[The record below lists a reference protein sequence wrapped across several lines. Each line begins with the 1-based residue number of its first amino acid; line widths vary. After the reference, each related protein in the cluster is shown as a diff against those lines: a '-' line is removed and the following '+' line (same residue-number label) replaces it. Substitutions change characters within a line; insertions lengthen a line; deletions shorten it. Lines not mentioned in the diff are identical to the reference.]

1 MRSHIG
7 LEQLAALAASG
18 RSLLG
23 SIKSYKFIVDDE
35 TDESAVTCSA
45 FRLLENL
52 HLNGPIGQLLN
63 ETVQTHHK
71 LYKTGTSSLLF
82 LVGAWSKAVLNCLNE
97 DIPIPTIVSVMSEG
111 LDNAIEALETCQVH
125 IDNLLENFNSKQNVL
140 TSKPGRLSCGSDT
153 SSRHLISDGHS
164 VAKLQISHQSNPS
177 KKMDSVE
184 SYSVSH
190 ENDQCKQSFSCHVKC
205 FKSTLPAAGASPSQS
220 KSSSVFSG
228 KNIKLHL
235 SRHFRMSDVGTQ
247 EEALSDSF
255 DESSSTVAADCATF
269 RALAMSLSHGNQSAM
284 QLTIEA
290 YRVQIQYDRVAN
302 SVSRTLPQFDIDKLV
317 TCLLPGLPEH
327 YSCVNTGFIT
337 LLSGE
342 QPIVVQHL
350 SGLSLHVILI
360 DGDLTHQY
368 HHPGFNRVTNM
379 KIVAKSIDNTFKS
392 VEEEWLNNAIEIF
405 RKYHV
410 NVILVKGIASPCLME
425 KCIQNNILVIQQ
437 VKDNVVQGFVE
448 ATGAILIT
456 YITQVKE
463 NCVGT
468 GAHLCF
474 WKAGHG
480 NSPDMR
486 ERVAVQIS
494 CFKIAVITVVLCSP
508 VNCKLQVIGDQLW
521 SCVHR
526 LHHALSEQRIFPGAG
541 ATELM
546 SLCHLKRL
554 ISEKAALK
562 PQINA
567 TDCTGPHC
575 SSRRTEADV
584 LYKSQILQFLA
595 DGWREYLMTAMY
607 NTGMYRTPLD
617 AMSEVQRCVNE
628 DVGLFAIIPN
638 VSDESTAE
646 WVGQCSWQFGGTVS
660 ENRMN
665 SKVYDNVTVK
675 LESWR
680 RALDLVLLVL
690 QADVE
695 IITGYRANT
704 SRLIEDGY

>member
-1 MRSHIG
+1 MDDGKREESHIG

-153 SSRHLISDGHS
+153 SSRHLI
-164 VAKLQISHQSNPS
+164 
-177 KKMDSVE
+177 
-184 SYSVSH
+184 
-190 ENDQCKQSFSCHVKC
+190 
-205 FKSTLPAAGASPSQS
+205 TGASPSQS

-638 VSDESTAE
+638 VSDEST
-646 WVGQCSWQFGGTVS
+646 
-660 ENRMN
+660 
-665 SKVYDNVTVK
+665 VYDNVTVK

-704 SRLIEDGY
+704 SRLIEEQQKQITFV